1 MGMDKRETAARE
13 WLESIIGKSQSQD
26 AAGEGVW
33 KGGFFDALSFSGL
46 RISRVQAGQALC
58 SFRVPAHL
66 TVKWNKSVSAQDGEG
81 NWQAGAM
88 ATVMDDVGAAA
99 IMTTEGLIKISV
111 QFDISYFSP
120 ARTNE
125 EVEIDARIME
135 HKGGRRLTAVVVE
148 IRKKGNGQIV
158 AVGRQWMT
166 SGRPF
171 HSNL

>member
-1 MGMDKRETAARE
+1 MGMGMAMGMEEQETAARE
-13 WLESIIGKSQSQD
+13 WLESIIAKSQSQD
-26 AAGEGVW
+26 AAGEAVW
-33 KGGFFDALSFSGL
+33 KGGFFDSLSLSDL
-46 RISRVQAGQALC
+46 RISRLQVGQALC

-66 TVKWNKSVSAQDGEG
+66 TDGEG
-81 NWQAGAM
+81 NWQAGAI

-120 ARTNE
+120 ARANE
-125 EVEIDARIME
+125 EVEIDARILE

-166 SGRPF
+166 SGRPL